1 MDAKAEMTCELKE
14 FALKLVDKIGIT
26 SADSFAHAPKGWK
39 PTEHLPSC
47 KSVVVLCM
55 KHLDVFS
62 CSLDKSAQAYSQ
74 DLTNRA
80 LSDST
85 YQIGRFIEKK
95 GFRAFPMVESIRMF
109 LFGKTDED
117 LNGRIDLRRAAELAG
132 LGRIGTIGIVVTP
145 EYGPRVQLGA
155 ILTDADFTPDA
166 PLKQNPCI
174 PSCNKCVSVCPPGA
188 IEMLDASRKYRP
200 VNQEKCRNYRKE
212 HGGESPLGRKDMCS
226 LCRAVCPVGKI
237 G

>member
-1 MDAKAEMTCELKE
+1 MDATAEMTRELKD
-14 FALKLVDKIGIT
+14 FALKLVDKIGIAST
-26 SADSFAHAPKGWK
+26 DSFAHAPKGWK
-39 PTEHLPSC
+39 PTEHLLSC
-47 KSVVVLCM
+47 KSVVVFFM

-80 LSDST
+80 LSDSA

-95 GFRAFPMVESIRMF
+95 GFLAFPILESVRMF
-109 LFGKTDED
+109 PFGKTDED
-117 LNGRIDLRRAAELAG
+117 LNGRIDLRQAAELAG

-155 ILTDADFTPDA
+155 ILTDADFTPDE

-174 PSCNKCVSVCPPGA
+174 LSCTKCVSACPSGA
-188 IEMLDASRKYRP
+188 IEMPDASRKYRP
-200 VNQEKCRNYRKE
+200 VNQEKCMSYRKE
-212 HGGESPLGRKDMCS
+212 HGGESPLGRKNMCS
-226 LCRAVCPVGKI
+226 LCRAACPVGRI